1 MNLVIVESPAKA
13 KTINKYLGDNYT
25 VLASYGHI
33 RDLPSKNGSVDPEN
47 KFQMEWEIDSFSKK
61 YLKEITDVA
70 KDSDKIILATDPDR
84 EGEAIAWH
92 VKEFLD
98 EKKILKDKKI
108 ERVVFNEITKKAVIN
123 GIENPRSLEGQL
135 VDAYM
140 ARRALDYLVGF
151 NISPILWTKLP
162 GSKSAG
168 RVQSVALRLL
178 TEREHEIEVFN
189 PEEFWTI
196 NVNFITSSKNILTS
210 SISEL
215 NGEKIEKFSFRN
227 KEDVN
232 NAISKI
238 KEKKYSIKDIT
249 SKIYTRNPSGPF
261 TTSTLQ
267 QSASS
272 KLGFGASRTMQ
283 IAQRLYQGIEI
294 DGDTKGLITYMR
306 TDGTNISKEAI
317 PLFRKYIEE
326 NYGDDYLPEQANN
339 YSGKKAKNA
348 QEAHEAIRPTEIKN
362 SPESI
367 KKYLS
372 TDQYKLYDLIWSRAL
387 SSQMQ
392 PAKFDRK
399 TILITSEDGK
409 NILKSSGSTVK
420 FDGFLKLQKIDE
432 NDDEKILP
440 EVSKGPIE
448 IKEFNDEQHF
458 TQPPPRFSEAS
469 LVKKLEELGIGR
481 PSTYASI
488 ISVISNRGYADIV
501 NKRFFPTDRG
511 KLLSAFLEKLFSR
524 YVDYD
529 FTAKLEDQ
537 LDDITSGKENWI
549 KVLDQFWIDFNK
561 NVLNV
566 KEKRTREVLDLL
578 NDSLGK
584 LIFDTDENGK
594 IDRKCKLCQ
603 TGELSLKN
611 SFRGGAFIGCSGY
624 PECKFT
630 RPLSKIKAS
639 QQVNLAEPKL
649 IGKNDIGKDIY
660 LKNGRFGPY
669 LQYELSDEEI
679 ENIKKPKTKT
689 KKKKKEE
696 SNFKNVSI
704 PKGLDIE
711 NVDLDKAKY
720 LCSLPKII
728 GKHPDLDKDITINV
742 GRFGPYLK
750 CDNKSA
756 RLESIDELFNIG
768 LNRAITLISEA
779 KPGRI
784 SSSIIKD
791 LGEHP
796 EDKKPV
802 RIMKGQYGPYIKYK
816 SLNATI
822 PEEKDPAELTM
833 EEALILIEK
842 RKEYDR
848 SKKRKKKMKLLIFI
862 ILILNLCLSTS
873 FSAEKKD
880 CSKFKKFSKNHI
892 ACKASNLK
900 AGTKNTAGKIKNKTG
915 NILKVTTGIFKK
927 N

>member
-13 KTINKYLGDNYT
+13 KTINKYLGKDYT

-47 KFQMEWEIDSFSKK
+47 KFKMIWEVDSFSKK

-215 NGEKIEKFSFRN
+215 NGEKIEKFSFKN
-227 KEDVN
+227 KEDIN

-326 NYGDDYLPEQANN
+326 NYGEDYLPEQANN

-669 LQYELSDEEI
+669 LQYELSDEEL

-848 SKKRKKKMKLLIFI
+848 SKKK
-862 ILILNLCLSTS
+862 
-873 FSAEKKD
+873 
-880 CSKFKKFSKNHI
+880 
-892 ACKASNLK
+892 
-900 AGTKNTAGKIKNKTG
+900 KNK
-915 NILKVTTGIFKK
+915 
-927 N
+927 